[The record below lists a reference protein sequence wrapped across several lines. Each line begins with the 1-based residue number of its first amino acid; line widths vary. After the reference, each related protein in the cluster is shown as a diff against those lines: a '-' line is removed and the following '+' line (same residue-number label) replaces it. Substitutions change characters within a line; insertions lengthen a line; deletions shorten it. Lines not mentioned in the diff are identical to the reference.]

1 MIDIQKAKQELKK
14 YVSNYDIQNN
24 RIRVKIGH
32 SQRNSKKYEI
42 IRRRHPISR
51 INRIIT

>member
-32 SQRNSKKYEI
+32 IE
-42 IRRRHPISR
+42 RRRHPISR